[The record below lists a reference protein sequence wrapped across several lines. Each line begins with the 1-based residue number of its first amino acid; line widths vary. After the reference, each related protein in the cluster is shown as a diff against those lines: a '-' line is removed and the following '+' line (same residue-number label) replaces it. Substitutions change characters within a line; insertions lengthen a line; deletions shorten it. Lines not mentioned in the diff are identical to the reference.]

1 MGKMGEYSDESLRPD
16 HPWLENPKIIDRDF
30 ELMEK
35 SGCNTFSVGIFSWTA
50 LEPAPGEY
58 RFDWLD
64 RIMDRMAEHG
74 FHVILATPSGAK
86 PAWLATAP
94 RTVRFAAQPL
104 LEFPRLP

>member
-1 MGKMGEYSDESLRPD
+1 MNHYGPIIRHAAEILHGGDYNPD
-16 HPWLENPKIIDRDF
+16 QWLENPKIIDRDF

-74 FHVILATPSGAK
+74 FHVILATPSGAGS
-86 PAWLATAP
+86 LP
-94 RTVRFAAQPL
+94 R
-104 LEFPRLP
+104 